1 MKVLAFE
8 QLSYRH
14 LPDDFTQKYNSV
26 VDTPYHEL
34 VDRDLMH
41 QDHVDFLDEMLYA
54 ARMGFDG
61 IATTEHSQASY
72 DVLPNPNLQ
81 MSALAYATEQE
92 KLDVAL
98 AVLGRSLGKSR
109 EPIRIAEE
117 YAAIDQISGGRLV
130 AGFPVALS
138 YDASQNAG
146 HPPIE
151 TRPRYE
157 DNRRL
162 IERAWSAREPFEWNS
177 QYNRYPNVNP
187 WPRPYQE
194 RPPIWSPSIGT
205 PSSLGRILDDDD
217 VFLYLSWFGPK
228 YTGARIFDRYWDLA
242 VEKGKDA
249 NPYRLAFVQ
258 GVVVGET
265 DEIAHKEYGPHVERG
280 YQQGLGSVPLSGL
293 GLPGY
298 VDINGVEAMVKDPGD
313 FGIVPK
319 MKTISYSELVD
330 AQCVIAGSPAT
341 VTEQLLEMVR
351 RFRIGNLILM
361 VQMGSM
367 PKELVK
373 KNIDMLSEHVL
384 PVLQK
389 EWQDEGWEHNWWP
402 TGANKSANKSA
413 NKTEAGE

>member
-1 MKVLAFE
+1 MKILSFE
-8 QLSYRH
+8 QLAYRH
-14 LPDDFTQKYNSV
+14 LPDDFAQKYDSV
-26 VDTPYHEL
+26 VTTPYHKL

-41 QDHVDFLDEMLYA
+41 QDHMDYLDEMLYA
-54 ARMGFDG
+54 ARRGFDG
-61 IATTEHSQASY
+61 IATTEHSQAAY

-81 MSALAYATEQE
+81 MSALAYATERE
-92 KLDVAL
+92 NLKVAL
-98 AVLGRSLGKSR
+98 ACLGRSLGKSR

-117 YAAIDQISGGRLV
+117 YAAIDQISAGRLV

-138 YDASQNAG
+138 YDASYNAG
-146 HPPIE
+146 HAPIE

-157 DNRRL
+157 DNRKL
-162 IERAWSAREPFEWNS
+162 IQRAWSAREPFEYNTK
-177 QYNRYPNVNP
+177 YNRYPRVNP

-194 RPPIWSPSIGT
+194 NGPPIWSPSIGT
-205 PSSLGRILDDDD
+205 PSSLARILDDED

-228 YTGARIFDRYWDLA
+228 YTGDRIFNRYWDLA
-242 VEKGKDA
+242 VEKGKDP

-265 DEIAHKEYGPHVERG
+265 DAIAHKEYGKHVERG
-280 YQQGLGSVPLSGL
+280 YQQGLGAIPLSGL

-313 FGIVPK
+313 FGVVPR
-319 MKTISYSELVD
+319 MRTITYPELVD

-341 VTEQLLEMVR
+341 VTEQLLDMVR

-373 KNIDMLSEHVL
+373 KNIDMLAEHVL
-384 PVLQK
+384 PTLRK
-389 EWQDEGWEHNWWP
+389 EWQDEGWEHRWWP
-402 TGANKSANKSA
+402 TGATGHADGGQKS
-413 NKTEAGE
+413 